1 MPAVPIRCSVARDAR
16 SLTPRGSSSRLAH
29 EDDVK
34 ILRWREKYD
43 RIPEDTKDPG
53 LRQAKKALKKKM
65 PTRRTGQQYW
75 TEAQFD
81 KLRQSP
87 PGQLQSRGPL
97 PWRLLA
103 YMLDVSPEIAPI
115 RLLVSK
121 RLMPPKWLD
130 VALRSLDQML
140 LTLWTAGY
148 VTLEPHPPLDAPA
161 APGSAPPTTDPP
173 APYQPQRAI
182 ATPELQKLLLL
193 RGVNPLYG
201 VFVIH
206 QLGIADMAE
215 RLQAMES
222 ILEMPPSVARFV
234 RVPPHEELPP
244 GPLATTRLDVQLLH
258 LGLAT
263 PEELGAGEAE
273 DEEAA
278 DRHRR
283 FYEEERPRVL
293 TLADKLRRLFDH
305 DFPGVSDVRTFPV
318 WVAGELLEFGGDFDK
333 YIVGKRL
340 QRQEGVIFRHLL
352 RLILLVAEFAQFAP
366 PDVSLQDW
374 RAELLPLR
382 DRLIETCRRVDIT
395 SVDEVLQQAD
405 LSETPA

>member
-1 MPAVPIRCSVARDAR
+1 
-16 SLTPRGSSSRLAH
+16 
-29 EDDVK
+29 
-34 ILRWREKYD
+34 
-43 RIPEDTKDPG
+43 
-53 LRQAKKALKKKM
+53 M

-75 TEAQFD
+75 TETQFD

-115 RLLVSK
+115 RTLVSK

-130 VALRSLDQML
+130 ASLRSLDQML
-140 LTLWTAGY
+140 LILWTAGY
-148 VTLEPHPPLDAPA
+148 VTLEPHPPLEAMAGDAASTSTSEGTGAPA
-161 APGSAPPTTDPP
+161 A
-173 APYQPQRAI
+173 YQPQRAI
-182 ATPELQKLLLL
+182 PTPELQKLLML

-201 VFVIH
+201 VFVIN

-215 RLQAMES
+215 RLQAMEC
-222 ILEMPPSVARFV
+222 ILELPPSVARFV
-234 RVPPHEELPP
+234 RVPDHDELPP

-273 DEEAA
+273 TDEDAE
-278 DRHRR
+278 RHRR
-283 FYEEERPRVL
+283 FYEEDRPRVL

-305 DFPGVSDVRTFPV
+305 DFPGVSDVRTYPV
-318 WVAGELLEFGGDFDK
+318 WVAGEVLQFGGDFDK

-352 RLILLVAEFAQFAP
+352 RLILLVAEFAQLAP
-366 PDVSLQDW
+366 PDVALPDW

-382 DRLIETCRRVDIT
+382 DRLIETCRQVDVT
-395 SVDEVLQQAD
+395 SVDEVLQQAE
-405 LSETPA
+405 LTEVTA